1 MSDKIFSI
9 ERPSLNLLKNYF
21 IQSLLT
27 GPGFILIFPI
37 MLCRYYTLR
46 YHFDSEGIKMSWG
59 LLFKKEINL
68 TYSRIQD
75 IHLTSTIVQR
85 WLGLAD
91 IQIQTASGSAEAE
104 IVIEG
109 IEEYEELRN
118 FFYQKMRG
126 YKSPQGQPPAVA
138 REEAEFSDRTLV
150 LKEILDEVKK
160 SRNLME
166 NLLKEK
172 QKNV

>member
-1 MSDKIFSI
+1 MSDKIFSL
-9 ERPSLNLLKNYF
+9 ERPSVNLLKNYF

-27 GPGFILIFPI
+27 GPGFLLLFPI

-46 YHFDSEGIKMSWG
+46 YQFDNEGIKMSWG

-75 IHLTSTIVQR
+75 IHLTSTIIQR

-91 IQIQTASGSAEAE
+91 IQIQTASGNAEAE

-126 YKSPQGQPPAVA
+126 YKSPEISTAPAK
-138 REEAEFSDRTLV
+138 EDSEPSDRVMV
-150 LKEILDEVKK
+150 LKEILGELKK
-160 SRNLME
+160 SRVLIE
-166 NLLKEK
+166 KHLKEK
-172 QKNV
+172 QNNV